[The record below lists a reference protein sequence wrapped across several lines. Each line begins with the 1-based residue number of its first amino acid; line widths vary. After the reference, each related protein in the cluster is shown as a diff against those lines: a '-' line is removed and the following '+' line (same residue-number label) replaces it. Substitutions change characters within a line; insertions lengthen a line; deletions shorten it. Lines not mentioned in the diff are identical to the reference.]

1 MTRNPSA
8 HNPTVPSVRRDH
20 RINRPQN
27 PYDEANM
34 PPTPLLPEMEFSDGT
49 TMIFSGIGTDMEYTQ

>member
-27 PYDEANM
+27 PYDNENGI
-34 PPTPLLPEMEFSDGT
+34 PTPTSPNMEFSEGVD
-49 TMIFSGIGTDMEYTQ
+49 MIFSGSGTVMEYSQ